1 MAVISWNGASNLD
14 LKILGQTFDFRSD
27 VLQVSDPSIQAN
39 QFDLVENGVILHLL
53 LDPLLQRNDRIHP
66 IHRLRGKQ
74 RGRREA
80 GDDES

>member
-39 QFDLVENGVILHLL
+39 QFDLVENGTWCW
-53 LDPLLQRNDRIHP
+53 
-66 IHRLRGKQ
+66 
-74 RGRREA
+74 
-80 GDDES
+80 